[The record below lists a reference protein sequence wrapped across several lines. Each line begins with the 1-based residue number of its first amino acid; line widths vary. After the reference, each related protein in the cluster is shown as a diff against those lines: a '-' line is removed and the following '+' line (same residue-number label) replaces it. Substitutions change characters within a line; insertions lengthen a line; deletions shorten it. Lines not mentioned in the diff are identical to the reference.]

1 MTLEELKDNT
11 YFDKKGRQIFE
22 GDLLKVYHFR
32 SGRKGRKIHY
42 MYHVVVME
50 QTRDFPVMA
59 GRDYYAEKPHYRL
72 YVTCNNDKRTYRD
85 AEIIA
90 TKDWETKRLRIK
102 P

>member
-1 MTLEELKDNT
+1 MTLEERKDNT

-32 SGRKGRKIHY
+32 SGRKGKKVHY

-50 QTRDFPVMA
+50 ETRDFPVMA

-72 YVTCNNDKRTYRD
+72 YVTCNSDKRTYRD

-90 TKDWETKRLRIK
+90 TKDWKTKRLRIK